1 MSITAVAPEG
11 IVAESFTTSAFWH
24 KAERL
29 LDIYYLYVRPGRGVA
44 VEYADMSVE
53 ELIGLGENEAED
65 RELVVWLNGYMD
77 PYEGV
82 MDTAKYARAE
92 IIDRLF
98 SN

>member
-1 MSITAVAPEG
+1 
-11 IVAESFTTSAFWH
+11 
-24 KAERL
+24 
-29 LDIYYLYVRPGRGVA
+29 
-44 VEYADMSVE
+44 MSVE